1 VKRRSSDKGLTI
13 SVHGGGL
20 DIEATIK
27 NANDLVQ
34 FVQRVQG
41 VTSAASSRHDFDVV
55 LEVIQH
61 GDLQVLRSIELLV
74 KAEIERRV
82 DAS

>member
-1 VKRRSSDKGLTI
+1 
-13 SVHGGGL
+13 
-20 DIEATIK
+20 
-27 NANDLVQ
+27 
-34 FVQRVQG
+34 